1 MLHARPLFNDRSVLQ
16 RFQAELHQPMKRAI
30 LLRIQVQPIRL
41 TELGQHDQRPKR
53 VGVAMHRHLSA
64 IHLGNK
70 RPIRLNQVETH
81 AVSGYAPLE
90 VLRVVI
96 GNSSGSNRQS
106 SPIQMVVFL
115 LRTNASHLF
124 IEVVPYTQG
133 KMPKPFLDG
142 RVLLR
147 SSHAAQLAPSK
158 RRNGNGAQKA
168 SEDSNHLSQYAAL
181 AADAYLAKGSRAAA
195 MCVYTL
201 LDAAAKA
208 DAWAGKMHDFNGV
221 YIQNWLLSAVAV
233 SYLKVRPSGV
243 GAPKQ
248 DAAIQKWFGHLAL
261 RVRDYFDEE
270 VRRVGSEKENN
281 HLYWAGLA
289 VAAAGIADDNA
300 EDFKWGVTA
309 YRMGLDLIQPD
320 GSLVAEMN
328 RGQMAMHYNLY
339 ALGPLIMLAE
349 FGEANGLDLYA
360 EENGALH
367 RLVKFCLEALEDPTL
382 IEKRTGVKQLVTLPY
397 AGSDIGWA
405 VPYVRRFPNPKLAA
419 LIAKAPWVRNTSWGG
434 APPE

>member
-1 MLHARPLFNDRSVLQ
+1 
-16 RFQAELHQPMKRAI
+16 MK
-30 LLRIQVQPIRL
+30 LPRI
-41 TELGQHDQRPKR
+41 
-53 VGVAMHRHLSA
+53 
-64 IHLGNK
+64 
-70 RPIRLNQVETH
+70 
-81 AVSGYAPLE
+81 
-90 VLRVVI
+90 
-96 GNSSGSNRQS
+96 S
-106 SPIQMVVFL
+106 SPFFL
-115 LRTNASHLF
+115 IAIFWLAVTAIPAHADKLRS
-124 IEVVPYTQG
+124 PW
-133 KMPKPFLDG
+133 DG
-142 RVLLR
+142 RKIEPTSAPYDCPAAPPFATTLEI
-147 SSHAAQLAPSK
+147 SAYYIDNHASIADPQKFA
-158 RRNGNGAQKA
+158 AFQKA

-281 HLYWAGLA
+281 HLYWTGLA

-309 YRMGLDLIQPD
+309 YCMGLDLIQPD

-382 IEKRTGVKQLVTLPY
+382 IEKRTGVKQLVTLPLR
-397 AGSDIGWA
+397 W
-405 VPYVRRFPNPKLAA
+405 L
-419 LIAKAPWVRNTSWGG
+419 
-434 APPE
+434 